1 MKHIAIAA
9 FAILLLTRCSPDR
22 REVPPSVAKLVGAWQ
37 LTGPD
42 SSYAVT
48 LRLALNPANPP
59 KDITHFEASGQS
71 AVNSYNAFL
80 SAAVDGLM
88 VVTSVNATE
97 RGGPLPAMQAEQT
110 YFTNLRA
117 VVRYDM
123 PSDNQLRLYFG
134 GVKPGVLAF
143 RRV

>member
-1 MKHIAIAA
+1 MKHITIAA
-9 FAILLLTRCSPDR
+9 FAILLMTQCRPDN
-22 REVPPSVAKLVGAWQ
+22 REVSASVTKLVGTWQ
-37 LTGPD
+37 LTGRD

-97 RGGPLPAMQAEQT
+97 RGAAPAAMQVEQT
-110 YFTNLRA
+110 YFTSLRA
-117 VVRYDM
+117 VVRYNM
-123 PSDNQLRLYFG
+123 PSDNQLRLYYG
-134 GVKPGVLAF
+134 GDKPGVLVY
-143 RRV
+143 RRT

>member
-9 FAILLLTRCSPDR
+9 FAILLMTQCSPDK
-22 REVPPSVAKLVGAWQ
+22 REVPPTIGKLVGTWQ

-71 AVNSYNAFL
+71 AINSYNAFL

-97 RGGPLPAMQAEQT
+97 RGGPLVAMQVEQT

-117 VVRYDM
+117 VVRYDV
-123 PSDNQLRLYFG
+123 PTDNRLRLYFG
-134 GVKPGVLAF
+134 GDKPGVLTF
-143 RRV
+143 RRM